1 MAQTVIGIFDSNTQ
15 AETAAEMLAVNGFS
29 RESIDVS
36 TQDATRGRGDV
47 TDEVNSLNSSIGRY
61 FQRVFADA
69 DQALRYA
76 AVAQQGAVVAVQ
88 AETYPEAERIADILD
103 QCGAINVDERAR
115 TLEDSWTRD
124 DRTRKSKPGT
134 ETPEVRTFPGIA
146 EHEQP
151 SDTTVERSAAVQPV
165 QRESIRL
172 RSRIIERP
180 VDHGIPANNENTD
193 IHTDQDT
200 NT

>member
-29 RESIDVS
+29 RERIDVS
-36 TQDATRGRGDV
+36 VPDATRGRGDV
-47 TDEVNSLNSSIGRY
+47 TDEVNTLNSSIGRF

-88 AETYPEAERIADILD
+88 SENLPEAERIADLLD
-103 QCGAINVDERAR
+103 RCGAINVDERLR

-124 DRTRKSKPGT
+124 DRTRKTGT
-134 ETPEVRTFPGIA
+134 ESPEVRTFTGVA

-151 SDTTVERSAAVQPV
+151 SDTRIERSDAIQPV
-165 QRESIRL
+165 QRESIRI
-172 RSRIIERP
+172 RSRIVERP
-180 VDHGIPANNENTD
+180 IDRAAPATD
-193 IHTDQDT
+193 PDITSTKKDI
-200 NT
+200 